1 MSKTSETGKR
11 GEDIACEY
19 LKKRG
24 YKILER
30 NVREKWGELDIV
42 VRAKDKTLVFVE
54 VKTMRPFAPGGL
66 QPEDQMTYAKR
77 RKFERTASLYAGS
90 YKNKNLIYDKKG
102 WRLDVVAIV
111 LVGEG
116 RGSHDI
122 RHYENI

>member
-1 MSKTSETGKR
+1 MSKTSEIGKR

-19 LKKRG
+19 LKKKK

-30 NVREKWGELDIV
+30 NAREKWGELDIV
-42 VRAKDKTLVFVE
+42 ALAKDKTLVFVE

-77 RKFERTASLYAGS
+77 RKFERAASLYAGS
-90 YKNKNLIYDKKG
+90 HWKLINDEKG

-116 RGSHDI
+116 RDSHDI

>member
-1 MSKTSETGKR
+1 MSRTSEIGKR
-11 GEDIACEY
+11 GEDIACEC

-42 VRAKDKTLVFVE
+42 ALAKDKTLVFVE

-66 QPEDQMTYAKR
+66 QPEDQMTSAKR
-77 RKFERTASLYAGS
+77 RKFERAASLYAGS
-90 YKNKNLIYDKKG
+90 HWRLIDDKKG

>member
-1 MSKTSETGKR
+1 MSRTSEIGKR

-19 LKKRG
+19 LKKKK

-30 NVREKWGELDIV
+30 NARQKWGELDIV
-42 VRAKDKTLVFVE
+42 ALAKDKTLVFVE

-77 RKFERTASLYAGS
+77 RKFERAASLYAGA
-90 YKNKNLIYDKKG
+90 YKNKSLIDNKKG
-102 WRLDVVAIV
+102 WRLDVIAIV
-111 LVGEG
+111 LIGEG
-116 RGSHDI
+116 RDSHDI

>member
-1 MSKTSETGKR
+1 MSRTSEVGKR

-24 YKILER
+24 YRILER
-30 NVREKWGELDIV
+30 NAREKWGELDIV
-42 VRAKDKTLVFVE
+42 ALAKDKTLVFVE

-66 QPEDQMTYAKR
+66 QPEDQMTSAKR
-77 RKFERTASLYAGS
+77 RKFERAASLYAGFHW
-90 YKNKNLIYDKKG
+90 KLIDDKKG

-116 RGSHDI
+116 RDSHDI